1 MRTWTETPQTNISIA
16 FESVP
21 WSSPD
26 VPAFYLMNTLIG
38 SATAFSS
45 GGPGKGMYCRA
56 VTNLMQQN
64 GFVDSAS
71 CINSNFTDSGLFG
84 INIEGPGSHSAEL
97 LSVAVEELNRLREP
111 IADGEL
117 NRAKNL
123 LKMNIMMALE
133 RSDDRLEEIARNF
146 QTFGNLTFHEY
157 CDKIDAVTSDQIN
170 RAASKSLAGAPTM
183 VVSGGA
189 VNLVPSATEVSRMLN

>member
-1 MRTWTETPQTNISIA
+1 M
-16 FESVP
+16 
-21 WSSPD
+21 
-26 VPAFYLMNTLIG
+26 
-38 SATAFSS
+38 
-45 GGPGKGMYCRA
+45 
-56 VTNLMQQN
+56 
-64 GFVDSAS
+64 
-71 CINSNFTDSGLFG
+71 
-84 INIEGPGSHSAEL
+84 
-97 LSVAVEELNRLREP
+97 SVAVEELNRLREP